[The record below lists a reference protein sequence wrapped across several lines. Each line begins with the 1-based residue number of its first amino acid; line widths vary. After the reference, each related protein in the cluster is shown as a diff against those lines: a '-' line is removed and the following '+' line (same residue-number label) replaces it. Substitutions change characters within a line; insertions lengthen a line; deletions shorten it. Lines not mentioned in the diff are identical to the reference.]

1 MKCAPQTYYAMI
13 RDYWR
18 LRVKGEEQKGQA
30 SWEKAFQPR
39 PRRKRRA
46 RHVYCLGK
54 AFQAQGTRR
63 TKVRGRR
70 EHGVFE

>member
-1 MKCAPQTYYAMI
+1 M
-13 RDYWR
+13 
-18 LRVKGEEQKGQA
+18 KGEEPKGQA

-46 RHVYCLGK
+46 RHVFGLGK
-54 AFQAQGTRR
+54 ALQSQGTMR

-70 EHGVFE
+70 EHGVFQ